1 MRDASKLHVNY
12 MEKFLLNLVDKANLR
27 PLASL
32 IRDIRAVAPD
42 AAVLLVG
49 AMARD
54 VHLLHAYG
62 ISLSR
67 LTNDIDIA
75 LVVEDWAAFHK
86 LRDALLASGEFSPK
100 NTAQHKLIYTPLN
113 IAIDL
118 VPFDGV
124 EDTNGNIS
132 WPPDN
137 AEVMSLTGY
146 REAFAS
152 AVTVRL
158 PLDQSMAMVSLCM
171 LAVLKI
177 LAWIERHLT
186 EPRKD
191 ANDLDAI
198 LRNYFSAGNAER
210 LYSEAPHLLDSPTY
224 DYDFSGAWMCG
235 RDARNTLDAVSDRAA
250 KIVAKLNNMLD
261 KETDPDGVLRYVGEL
276 ESGNPDKA
284 RSLLVAFSAGLN
296 LKPTP

>member
-1 MRDASKLHVNY
+1 MRDASKLHENY
-12 MEKFLLNLVDKANLR
+12 MEKLLLDLVDKPDLR

-32 IRDIRAVAPD
+32 IRDVRVAAPD
-42 AAVLLVG
+42 ATVLLVG

-62 ISLSR
+62 IALPR
-67 LTNDIDIA
+67 LTTDIDLA
-75 LVVEDWAAFHK
+75 LAVEDWGAFQK
-86 LRDALLASGEFSPK
+86 LRDALLASGAFSPK
-100 NTAQHKLIYTPLN
+100 NKVQHKLVYTPLN

-118 VPFDGV
+118 VPFEGV
-124 EDTNGNIS
+124 EDANGNIS

-146 REAFAS
+146 REACAS

-158 PLDQSMAMVSLCM
+158 PLDQSLEMVSLPM

-191 ANDLDAI
+191 ARDLDAI
-198 LRNYFSAGNAER
+198 LRNYFNAGNADR
-210 LYSEAPHLLDSPTY
+210 LNTEALHLLDNPTY
-224 DYDFSGAWMCG
+224 DYEFSGAWMCG

-250 KIVAKLNNMLD
+250 KIVAQLNNMLD
-261 KETDPDGVLRYVGEL
+261 KETDPDGVLHYVGEL

-284 RSLLVAFSAGLN
+284 RNLLAAFAAGFN

>member
-1 MRDASKLHVNY
+1 M
-12 MEKFLLNLVDKANLR
+12 LVLADKPDLR

-32 IRDIRAVAPD
+32 IRDVRAAAPD

-62 ISLSR
+62 IALPR
-67 LTNDIDIA
+67 LTTDIDLA
-75 LVVEDWAAFHK
+75 LALEDWAAFQK
-86 LRDALLASGEFSPK
+86 LRDALLASGAFSPK
-100 NTAQHKLIYTPLN
+100 NKLQHKLVYTPLN

-118 VPFDGV
+118 VPFEGV
-124 EDTNGNIS
+124 EDANGNIS

-146 REAFAS
+146 REASAS
-152 AVTVRL
+152 AVTVHL
-158 PLDQSMAMVSLCM
+158 PLDQSLAMVSLSM

-177 LAWIERHLT
+177 LVWIERHLT

-191 ANDLDAI
+191 ARDLDAI
-198 LRNYFSAGNAER
+198 LRNYFSAGNADR
-210 LYSEAPHLLDSPTY
+210 LYSEAPHLLDAPTY

-235 RDARNTLDAVSDRAA
+235 RDARNTLDAVSGRAA
-250 KIVAKLNNMLD
+250 KIVAQLNNMLD
-261 KETDPDGVLRYVGEL
+261 KETDPDGVLHYVGDL
-276 ESGNPDKA
+276 ESGNPDNA
-284 RSLLVAFSAGLN
+284 RNLLAAFSAGLN